1 MGPLSGLHINPAV
14 TFVFAAR
21 RVFPWTWI
29 LPCWMAQFAGAIA
42 AAVFRQ
48 VVAGGNYPISK
59 PGGDWRAFVMEI
71 VLATI
76 LVSVILHTATGHRR
90 IGHNAASAVGSTGLP
105 VEKETEAAEG
115 DALPI

>member
-1 MGPLSGLHINPAV
+1 MDLDSS
-14 TFVFAAR
+14 
-21 RVFPWTWI
+21 
-29 LPCWMAQFAGAIA
+29 CWMAQFAGAIA

-90 IGHNAASAVGSTGLP
+90 IGHKAAIAVGSTGLP